1 MIMKFEFFRGY
12 NRKKIVKIFV
22 VNDVCLFGVLFYKI
36 VFYYVFI

>member
-12 NRKKIVKIFV
+12 NRMKIVEIFV